1 MSVIL
6 RFTFVLQMKLM
17 TNLHFKTFLL
27 IVSLLL
33 FNLSEGTAQSKKRLK
48 ELERVEQ
55 DRNAE
60 EASKS
65 DEAKKRHKD
74 IQSKQTLKEM
84 KKYKK
89 MSKNNNNNRREPF
102 FKKWF
107 RRNKH

>member
-1 MSVIL
+1 
-6 RFTFVLQMKLM
+6 M

-33 FNLSEGTAQSKKRLK
+33 FNLSEGAAQSKKRLK

-65 DEAKKRHKD
+65 DEAKKRHRD
-74 IQSKQTLKEM
+74 IQSKQTRKEM

-89 MSKNNNNNRREPF
+89 MSKRHNTNRKEPF